1 MAILI
6 SRYLHASGK
15 GAQSI
20 ILTTISF
27 ILIFANIAGGA
38 TLVYLTPR
46 FKVSILVITS
56 YLWSIV
62 IGVFSYFILKIS
74 AIVPDGFIIHICV
87 LSVINSFGAIN
98 ANILLGR
105 EKIISSNIVNF
116 VQPVITVIILLIF
129 ILVFNINDVIIYI
142 YALYFAYAIS
152 FIISIIL
159 IRTDLIDFF
168 KIKFNEFKEVLKS
181 MFNYGFYN
189 QLGHVTQFLN
199 FRISYYLLN
208 SYHGEKS
215 LGIYSN
221 GVSLT
226 EAIWLV
232 SGSMAMVQYS
242 KIVNTNDWKYA
253 QQLTINLTKI
263 SILITLIAI
272 IPMILLP
279 SEFYAFIYSK
289 EFGSIN
295 HIMLCLAPGVLVYN
309 LALLT
314 MHYFSGT
321 GRYYINTLA
330 SFYGLIVTALLG
342 FWAIPK
348 YGIYGAALVSS
359 CSYIITSVVAFY
371 YFRKDSGINIFELL
385 PNLKDISYYIKTIKE
400 LFINKTKNVEKNQQG
415 F

>member
-56 YLWSIV
+56 YLWSLIV
-62 IGVFSYFILKIS
+62 GVLSYLILKITNLVD
-74 AIVPDGFIIHICV
+74 ANFIIHICI

-116 VQPVITVIILLIF
+116 VQPVITVLSLLIF
-129 ILVFNINDVIIYI
+129 IFIFKNTNVSIYI
-142 YALYFAYAIS
+142 YALYFAYVIS
-152 FIISIIL
+152 FIISILL
-159 IRTDLIDFF
+159 IKTDLIDFF
-168 KIKFNEFKEVLKS
+168 KIKITEFKEVLKS

-242 KIVNTNDWKYA
+242 KIVNTNDWKYS

-272 IPMILLP
+272 IPMVLLP
-279 SEFYAFIYSK
+279 SEFYAFIYTK

-330 SFYGLIVTALLG
+330 SFYGLIVTGLLG

-348 YGIYGAALVSS
+348 YGIYGAALVAS
-359 CSYIITSVVAFY
+359 CSYIVTSIVAFY
-371 YFRKDSGINIFELL
+371 YFRKDSGIKIVALL
-385 PNLKDISYYIKTIKE
+385 PNLNDITYYIKTIKDI
-400 LFINKTKNVEKNQQG
+400 FTKKSDHVK
-415 F
+415 